1 MTTSTGEVAA
11 IVAVLG
17 VVLSGLG
24 ITGIDAGMVNS
35 AVNGTIALATL
46 VAAIISWY
54 QHRKVNAV

>member
-24 ITGIDAGMVNS
+24 VTGIDAGMVS
-35 AVNGTIALATL
+35 GAVNGAIALATL